1 MKIYLEVYGCTA
13 NKADAS
19 LIKGILLENKYE
31 IVKNLDDANFLVI
44 LTCTVIDKTEQR
56 MLSRLEKFK
65 TSGKKVIVAGCM
77 ASIQKEKIRKILPN
91 AMLLPPQYS
100 HHIID
105 ILENKNVIFIEK
117 NKTSFPKKFDELIA
131 PIAIAE
137 GCMFSCSYCITTHA
151 RGNLRSFPIPE
162 IKKDVSCAVNSGCRE
177 IQLTAQDISSYGLDK
192 KTDLGKLLES
202 ITEVKGDFR
211 IRLGMMNP
219 FTCLKNL
226 DSIIAGFNSPKVYKF
241 IHIPV
246 QSGDNEI
253 LAKMNRKYTTQDFE
267 KIVYTFR
274 QKYPDITIATDVIA
288 GFPGETDIQFQNTVN
303 LIKKIKPDVTNITR
317 FSPRPNT
324 SAKTMKGRI
333 TTEVAKQRSRILSEI
348 CDDISFEQNKK
359 HIGRKYNVLITEVG
373 KNNSF
378 MGRSENYKPVV
389 LKEKLQIGT
398 FKNVEIKDA
407 AITFLFASLI

>member
-1 MKIYLEVYGCTA
+1 
-13 NKADAS
+13 
-19 LIKGILLENKYE
+19 
-31 IVKNLDDANFLVI
+31 
-44 LTCTVIDKTEQR
+44 
-56 MLSRLEKFK
+56 MLSLLKKLK
-65 TSGKKVIVAGCM
+65 TSGKKIIVAGCM
-77 ASIQKEKIRKILPN
+77 ASIQKEKIKKILPD
-91 AMLLPPQYS
+91 ASFLPPQYS

-105 ILENKNVIFIEK
+105 VIENKKTNFIEK
-117 NKTSFPKKFDELIA
+117 NKTSFSKKFDYIIA

-151 RGNLRSFPIPE
+151 RGKLRSFPIDE
-162 IKKDVSCAVNSGCRE
+162 IKKDVSFAVNSGCRE

-192 KTDLGKLLES
+192 KIDLGKLLKS
-202 ITEVKGDFR
+202 VTEIKGEFR
-211 IRLGMMNP
+211 IRIGMMNP

-226 DSIIAGFNSPKVYKF
+226 DSIIEGFNSSKVYKF
-241 IHIPV
+241 VHLPV

-253 LAKMNRKYTTQDFE
+253 LAKMNRKYTVQDFE

-274 QKYPDITIATDVIA
+274 EKYPDITIATDIIA
-288 GFPGETDIQFQNTVN
+288 GFPGETDKQFQNTVN

-317 FSPRPNT
+317 FSARPNT

-333 TTEVAKQRSRILSEI
+333 TTEAAKQRSRILSEI
-348 CDDISFEQNKK
+348 CDNISFEQNKK

-378 MGRSENYKPVV
+378 MGRSENYKPIV